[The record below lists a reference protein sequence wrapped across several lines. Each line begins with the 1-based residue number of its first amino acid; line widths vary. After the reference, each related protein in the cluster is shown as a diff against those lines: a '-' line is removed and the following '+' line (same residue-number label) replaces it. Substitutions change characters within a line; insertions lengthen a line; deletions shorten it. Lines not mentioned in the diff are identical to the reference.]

1 MLKRLTYFQA
11 ASNVKHLCPPL
22 TSPSP
27 RSLVL
32 LLLLLQRLTLS
43 FPALLL
49 LLVSSRPPL
58 LKLLQNLDI
67 KQFQASFKPQIM
79 NNVKLSRKVI
89 LLNTQITLD

>member
-27 RSLVL
+27 RSLV